1 MSRYRRLISVEDA
14 KRILSS
20 IEIKPDEEVVPLA
33 EALGKVSATSVHS
46 KIDVPPFERASMDG
60 FAVIS
65 SDTIEAR
72 EDKPVILKIIGKV
85 SPGEHP
91 EIRLTSGEAAE
102 IATGAMM
109 PEGSDAVVMLEDT
122 IVEGSSVK
130 VLRPVKRFEN
140 VMASGADVSAGERIL
155 KKYTLISPHHIG
167 VLSAA
172 GIRELRVLSLKVGVI
187 STGNELQDLGEELS
201 EGKIYDVNRYSISS
215 SLKSIGCTPVDY
227 GIVGDDEKMI
237 EETILRASEECH
249 VVVTSGSTSV
259 GVSDLLPKIIE
270 RNGEILFHGVNISP
284 GKPFIAGRINERA
297 IFSLPGYPTSA
308 LSIYLY
314 FVEPLLRRAMHLR
327 EERKRVRM
335 KLASK
340 MRFDGR
346 RMILPVGVFRD
357 KCYPVFKSSGAI
369 TSLSEAEGFAE
380 ISENIEVLDE
390 GAELEVTLFSEKRIP
405 DALFMGSH
413 CPGVEILEELMEHD
427 MKIVNLGSTGGLVA
441 MRRGIPDIAGIHLGD
456 NLEATRKYGL
466 KNCVLARGYLREQG
480 IISSSK
486 ISSFEEIIERGL
498 RIVNRNPGSG
508 TRILLERLIEEEAR
522 RRSIDA
528 EELRRNLKGYDV
540 VVRTHSSLAYYISTG
555 RADAGIGLR
564 YVAEQYNLFFTPL
577 SSEEYDFLIQK
588 ERLDEPAV
596 QEFLEVLSS
605 KEFSESLPAGI
616 KTHARTGEIIEIE

>member
-1 MSRYRRLISVEDA
+1 MSRYRRLISVEEA
-14 KRILSS
+14 RKILSS
-20 IEIKPDEEVVPLA
+20 LKIKPDEEVVPLP
-33 EALGKVSATSVHS
+33 EALGRVSATSVQS

-65 SDTIEAR
+65 SDTFEAR
-72 EDKPVILKIIGKV
+72 EDKPVILKIVGKI
-85 SPGEHP
+85 SPGERA
-91 EIRLTSGEAAE
+91 EIRIASGEAVE

-109 PEGSDAVVMLEDT
+109 PEGADAVVMLEDT
-122 IVEGSSVK
+122 VVEGSSVK

-140 VMASGADVSAGERIL
+140 VMGSGADISAGERIL

-167 VLSAA
+167 VLSAT
-172 GIRELRVLSLKVGVI
+172 GIKELRVLSLKAGII

-215 SLKSIGCTPVDY
+215 SLRSIGCTPVDY
-227 GIVGDDEKMI
+227 GIVEDDERRI

-249 VVVTSGSTSV
+249 VVITSGSTSV

-284 GKPFIAGRINERA
+284 GKPFIAGKINGKA

-314 FVEPLLRRAMHLR
+314 FVEPLLRRAMHLK
-327 EERKRVRM
+327 EESRKVRM

-346 RMILPVGVFRD
+346 RMILPVGVFRE

-380 ISENIEVLDE
+380 IPETTEVLDE
-390 GAELEVTLFSEKRIP
+390 GAELEVTLFPGKRIP

-413 CPGVEILEELMEHD
+413 CPGVEILDELMEHE

-456 NLEATRKYGL
+456 NLESARKYGL
-466 KNCVLARGYLREQG
+466 KNCVLVKGYLREQG
-480 IISSSK
+480 IISSSE
-486 ISSFEEIIERGL
+486 ISSFEEILERGL

-508 TRILLERLIEEEAR
+508 TRILLERLIEEEAVKR
-522 RRSIDA
+522 GVDA
-528 EELRRNLKGYDV
+528 EEIRRNMRGYDV
-540 VVRTHSSLAYYISTG
+540 VVKTHSSLAYYISTG

-564 YVAEQYNLFFTPL
+564 YVAEQYGLFFTPI

-588 ERLDEPAV
+588 DRLEEPAV
-596 QEFLEVLSS
+596 QEFLEVLRSR
-605 KEFSESLPAGI
+605 EFSESLPAGI
-616 KTHARTGEIIEIE
+616 KTYEKTGEIIEIE